1 LEPRHCLAATG
12 LGPSNVN
19 LNQADI
25 ALMADVARGTYGVDG
40 TGIRVGIISDSF
52 NALGGYAYD
61 VSRGVLPDDVTV
73 VHEGVPG
80 PRFALEDE
88 GRAMA
93 QLVHAV
99 APGADL
105 FFSAN
110 TSVVF
115 DPQQDLDLVH
125 GQPLPSYWGKIEQTQ
140 IDFANRIREL
150 AIDYRC
156 QIIVD
161 DMFVAEPFFQ
171 DGPISQAISEVTA
184 LGVTYFTAANNDS
197 NYGYQAAYQPV
208 AFDTLGATLP
218 DATRRLLAGKTL
230 HNFGTADA
238 PVAFQRITLGDV
250 GAKTVFDF
258 QWAQPWHANASNVTL
273 AFFDAEFN
281 WIQDGWKN
289 STGNWPAAGLPLM
302 DSLGAAKQ
310 DFHIAIVHEAGV
322 SPDYLKWILITNG
335 ADQISVTPATGF
347 QTGTSYGHTNSAHG
361 ASVGAVNYWST
372 PAYRESS
379 RLSDFSSWGGIP
391 VFFDAAGEPLAEPEY
406 RPQPRFVA
414 PQYGDT
420 SFFGGTD
427 VDGTRLNNFSGTSA
441 AAPNAAA
448 VAALM
453 KQLRPELTPDDIFAK
468 LAETAT
474 TFAVPG
480 YLPEGAT
487 NVAIGAGLINAR
499 NALAAVA
506 NISISGV
513 VFEDLDRDG
522 LRDTAEV
529 GVAGMEVFLDG
540 NGNGRRDATP
550 AAGSGQAFVGWTTD
564 SPVVLPPVSYVV
576 NPNAA
581 PGTPATVPW
590 PTREQSAVTVVDMAG
605 VVTDVGVAFEL
616 TRGVDV
622 RLDEPV
628 AALFVTLVS
637 PQGIRVP
644 VAGTK
649 MPGEFRAYAETTT
662 AAAVATGIPAG
673 NSRLS
678 VLASQEP
685 RPAAEFPL
693 PARQVAE
700 FSGSSSSVP
709 LGDLSAFF
717 GTPANGTW
725 QLEVTN
731 ADSLHSVTLSSWSL
745 FVATAEP
752 QTTTDSQ
759 GRYAFTGLA
768 PSATGGVYVPTL
780 APSSER
786 LRLPSTVAQAFSLGV
801 GDSVSDA
808 SFAVTP
814 ARPAAPAVALALDT
828 GVSATDRITR
838 VGRLV
843 VNATPGTRTHYSRDG
858 GRSWRRTFVPTAGLN
873 NVWVRQLDAFGQTS
887 EATSFSFTLMRAR
900 PATPLVSLL
909 NDTGRR
915 GDRRTQDP
923 TLTFRRLVTDAIVE
937 YSFDRR
943 AWSTAYE
950 PVAGRNRI
958 FVRQTDIA
966 GNVSLSRAFT
976 FVVIGW
982 DGGSPPA
989 PPSA

>member
-1 LEPRHCLAATG
+1 MTFTPLRGPQKLTRSQRCQQRRATKPAPLQVETLESRCCLAATG

-52 NALGGYAYD
+52 NARGGYAYD

-73 VHEGVPG
+73 VHEGVSHSVLG
-80 PRFALEDE
+80 TFALEDE

-115 DPQQDLDLVH
+115 DPQQDFVH
-125 GQPLPSYWGKIEQTQ
+125 GQPSLSYWGKIEQTQ

-161 DMFVAEPFFQ
+161 DMFVTEPFFQ

-218 DATRRLLAGKTL
+218 DATRQRLAGKTL

-250 GAKTVFDF
+250 GAKTLFDL
-258 QWAQPWHANASNVTL
+258 QWAQPWSANASDVTL

-281 WIQDGWKN
+281 WICNGIEN
-289 STGNWPAAGLPLM
+289 HTGENPMGTWPAAGLPLM

-420 SFFGGTD
+420 SFFEYQNHND
-427 VDGTRLNNFSGTSA
+427 PDGTLLPNFSGTSA

-453 KQLRPELTPDDIFAK
+453 KQLRPELTPDDIFAA

-474 TFAVPG
+474 PFAVPG

-576 NPNAA
+576 NPNYA
-581 PGTPATVPW
+581 PGTAPTVLARGLLPW

-616 TRGVDV
+616 TRGADA

-628 AALFVTLVS
+628 AAVFVTLVS

-644 VAGTK
+644 VVGTRI
-649 MPGEFRAYAETTT
+649 PGEAGAYGERPTTDPVT
-662 AAAVATGIPAG
+662 TKIPAG
-673 NSRLS
+673 TSRLS
-678 VLASQEP
+678 VLAGQEP

-700 FSGSSSSVP
+700 FSGSSSVVS

-731 ADSLHSVTLSSWSL
+731 ADSLHSVTLSNWSL

-752 QTTTDSQ
+752 QTTTDSE
-759 GRYAFTGLA
+759 GRYEFVGLA
-768 PSATGGVYVPTL
+768 PSAIGGAYVPTL
-780 APSSER
+780 TTPSPHHFE
-786 LRLPSTVAQAFSLGV
+786 LAVGQA
-801 GDSVSDA
+801 VSDA
-808 SFAVTP
+808 NFGVPNTTP
-814 ARPAAPAVALALDT
+814 VSRPPLRR
-828 GVSATDRITR
+828 SATLRIQAGA
-838 VGRLV
+838 VGPQPVQFSWADLAGAVLSQPTTERFV
-843 VNATPGTRTHYSRDG
+843 V
-858 GRSWRRTFVPTAGLN
+858 V
-873 NVWVRQLDAFGQTS
+873 Q
-887 EATSFSFTLMRAR
+887 ATSG
-900 PATPLVSLL
+900 V
-909 NDTGRR
+909 
-915 GDRRTQDP
+915 
-923 TLTFRRLVTDAIVE
+923 VE
-937 YSFDRR
+937 K
-943 AWSTAYE
+943 
-950 PVAGRNRI
+950 
-958 FVRQTDIA
+958 
-966 GNVSLSRAFT
+966 
-976 FVVIGW
+976 W
-982 DGGSPPA
+982 DGGQWVDVTRTPTSGSPQELLRLLSLRVIRPTDQIRWVPPA
-989 PPSA
+989 SSSPRQTAFQILGYDGIASDGLADISFDSADRG